1 MPNPRSANRVL
12 VCSGHASVHQTRR
25 PWRPLIPALAETVG
39 WRYVFMSLALGPAFG
54 AWSMLQLRRLPEAL
68 HLASGHR

>member
-1 MPNPRSANRVL
+1 
-12 VCSGHASVHQTRR
+12 
-25 PWRPLIPALAETVG
+25 LIPALAETVG
-39 WRYVFMSLALGPAFG
+39 WRYVFMALALGPAFG